1 MDVESQLEQF
11 CMHCGHKIV
20 YLAHQAGSNVFCPKC
35 GQSVQIQADASNPV
49 KAEPSQVVATS
60 SDIMP
65 PADVHLSIEG
75 QQYGP
80 YTDAEI
86 QGHLKTGQVAPTT
99 LARREGMSGWLPLN
113 ELLQP
118 ALEPAVAQPVA
129 TNPQA
134 TIVTSADPQ
143 PEVPVS
149 ADIDDDAFKCMECG
163 KAFKYQGSLENHQ
176 KRKRHGNYQQLPS
189 TKRDYAIGFLCIV
202 IAIGIWAGLSE
213 LYSWVFS
220 PAKNEEVQNEEGG
233 LAIKDIVGTYHS
245 DRDKD
250 PHRMVF
256 LDDGS
261 VTEYNHQNMVAGA
274 GGR

>member
-80 YTDAEI
+80 YTEAEI

-99 LARREGMSGWLPLN
+99 LAQREGMSGWLPLN
-113 ELLQP
+113 ELL
-118 ALEPAVAQPVA
+118 EPAVDQTVA
-129 TNPQA
+129 TNPRPTTA
-134 TIVTSADPQ
+134 TSANPQ
-143 PEVPVS
+143 PEE
-149 ADIDDDAFKCMECG
+149 DD
-163 KAFKYQGSLENHQ
+163 LENVSQ
-176 KRKRHGNYQQLPS
+176 EIKPS
-189 TKRDYAIGFLCIV
+189 GVEQRAVNPLAVGFLIIV
-202 IAIGIWAGLSE
+202 TGGGILVGLSE

-220 PAKNEEVQNEEGG
+220 PAKNEEVQYP
-233 LAIKDIVGTYHS
+233 V
-245 DRDKD
+245 
-250 PHRMVF
+250 
-256 LDDGS
+256 
-261 VTEYNHQNMVAGA
+261 VAAKAPAVVSKKPRTPASKIPRTISFDLFPGQLVSTCLRA
-274 GGR
+274 LS